1 MTDRK
6 TWEQRVAAWRA
17 SGESAQKFAEGR
29 DYTVHMLRYWARRID
44 EEAAAASAPSIRL
57 ARVVRAPA
65 EAAALPRAT
74 ARQPTGAA
82 LVLEV
87 GGARVQV
94 PAGFERATLRA
105 VLEVLRESER

>member
-17 SGESAQKFAEGR
+17 SGQSAQKFAEGR
-29 DYTVHMLRYWARRID
+29 DYTVHMLRYWAGRLKE
-44 EEAAAASAPSIRL
+44 EEAEPSIRL
-57 ARVVRAPA
+57 ARVVRAPREVPQPL
-65 EAAALPRAT
+65 EAARP
-74 ARQPTGAA
+74 PTGTA

-105 VLEVLRESER
+105 VLEVLRERKR

>member
-1 MTDRK
+1 M
-6 TWEQRVAAWRA
+6 AAWRA

-29 DYTVHMLRYWARRID
+29 DYTVHMLRYWAGRLKE
-44 EEAAAASAPSIRL
+44 EEAEPSIRL
-57 ARVVRAPA
+57 ARIVRAPREVTPQSI
-65 EAAALPRAT
+65 EAAQ
-74 ARQPTGAA
+74 QPTGVA

-94 PAGFERATLRA
+94 PVGFERATLRA

>member
-1 MTDRK
+1 
-6 TWEQRVAAWRA
+6 VAAWRA

-29 DYTVHMLRYWARRID
+29 DYTVHMLRYWARRIA
-44 EEAAAASAPSIRL
+44 EEAAASSEPSIRL
-57 ARVVRAPA
+57 ARVVRTSAGAAP
-65 EAAALPRAT
+65 LPSAT

-94 PAGFERATLRA
+94 PVGFERATLRA
-105 VLEVLRESER
+105 VLEVLRESEGR

>member
-1 MTDRK
+1 M
-6 TWEQRVAAWRA
+6 AAWRA

-29 DYTVHMLRYWARRID
+29 DYTVHMLRYWAGRVK
-44 EEAAAASAPSIRL
+44 EEAAVPSAPSIRL
-57 ARVVRAPA
+57 ARVVRAPK
-65 EAAALPRAT
+65 EAAPQPFEA